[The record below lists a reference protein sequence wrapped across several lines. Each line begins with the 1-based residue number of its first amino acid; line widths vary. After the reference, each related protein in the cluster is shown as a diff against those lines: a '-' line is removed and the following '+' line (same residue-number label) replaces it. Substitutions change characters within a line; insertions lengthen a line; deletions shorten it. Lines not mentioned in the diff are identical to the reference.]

1 MRGLMRNK
9 RPIVYK
15 NFVST
20 VFKEDERGRKI
31 GKGVVYTEPITV
43 YGTVSTPVG
52 RAVLAM
58 FGTDEN
64 YDKTIV
70 LDKTDIDINENSV
83 FWIDVQYGENVPYDH
98 VVTKVLRNRNFLTI
112 GVRKVVVG
120 NGDSN

>member
-1 MRGLMRNK
+1 MRNK

-83 FWIDVQYGENVPYDH
+83 FWLDVQYGESVPYDH

-112 GVRKVVVG
+112 GVRKVVVS

>member
-1 MRGLMRNK
+1 MRNK

-70 LDKTDIDINENSV
+70 LDKPDIDINENSV
-83 FWIDVQYGENVPYDH
+83 FWLDVQYGENVPYDH
-98 VVTKVLRNRNFLTI
+98 VVTKVLRNHNFLTI